1 MEYLDKSPNVL
12 VWSSE
17 EFFIPYYSPL
27 DYRGHKYY
35 VDFIVITSDSEGKQ
49 QGWVLEV
56 KPAAHLQKPNAPKR
70 MTDKAT
76 KSYLYAAK
84 QFILNKAKFD
94 AAREFCALKGLKF
107 GIITENFIFK
117 GI

>member
-1 MEYLDKSPNVL
+1 MNYLDTSPSVIA
-12 VWSSE
+12 WSSE

-27 DYRGHKYY
+27 DHRGHKYY
-35 VDFIVITSDSEGKQ
+35 VDFIVITKNSEGVQ

-56 KPAAHLQKPNAPKR
+56 KPEKFLQKPVAPKR
-70 MTDKAT
+70 MTDKST
-76 KSYLYAAK
+76 KNYLYAAK
-84 QFILNKAKFD
+84 QYILNKAKFE
-94 AAREFCALKGLKF
+94 AAKDFCSKKGLKF